1 MCNYYN
7 TLSRFFSICACEH
20 MSIWVQIHECVHG
33 GQQLTLGVILHVLA
47 ALYLETVSYWPGS
60 SQ

>member
-1 MCNYYN
+1 M
-7 TLSRFFSICACEH
+7 CACEH
-20 MSIWVQIHECVHG
+20 MSIWVHIHECVCG

-47 ALYLETVSYWPGS
+47 TSYLETVSHWPGS

>member
-1 MCNYYN
+1 M
-7 TLSRFFSICACEH
+7 CACEH
-20 MSIWVQIHECVHG
+20 MSIRVQIHACVYG

-47 ALYLETVSYWPGS
+47 TLYLETVSYWPGS